1 MNKVPLLHIRQV
13 LQNIE
18 RFRSDALKLPEIINK
33 TTSHTEQM
41 KAFTDKNE
49 DNGGASGI
57 YGAGARS
64 AGSINGPDAG

>member
-18 RFRSDALKLPEIINK
+18 RFRSDALKLPEIVTK
-33 TTSHTEQM
+33 SASHTEQM
-41 KAFTDKNE
+41 KALNE
-49 DNGGASGI
+49 RSEDGPAV

-64 AGSINGPDAG
+64 AGSINGPDQS